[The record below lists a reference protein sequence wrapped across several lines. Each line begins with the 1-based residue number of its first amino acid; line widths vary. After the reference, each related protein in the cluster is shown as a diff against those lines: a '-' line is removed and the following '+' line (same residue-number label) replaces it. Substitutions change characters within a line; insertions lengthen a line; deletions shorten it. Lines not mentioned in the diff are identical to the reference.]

1 MYIYILCIYIL
12 CIYIYYVYIYIMYI
26 YILCIYIYYVYIYI
40 MYRYICVFYVYVYI
54 YIYMYTWYIYIYIY
68 IYVYI
73 NVYIIYIYIQY
84 YLCIL
89 YVCVYIC
96 LWTTKIWAAIN
107 VVCFFIRAIVGNL
120 VHKLCAWSHFG
131 PCLFQSGYQTHL
143 LGNLT
148 FGAAISAATGD
159 TASHINAWCHT
170 RLISAATFQKKCS
183 DGINNFVSSSC

>member
-1 MYIYILCIYIL
+1 MYIYVCIHDT
-12 CIYIYYVYIYIMYI
+12 YIYTYVYII
-26 YILCIYIYYVYIYI
+26 
-40 MYRYICVFYVYVYI
+40 F
-54 YIYMYTWYIYIYIY
+54 
-68 IYVYI
+68 
-73 NVYIIYIYIQY
+73 IYIQY

-107 VVCFFIRAIVGNL
+107 VVCFFIRAIVANL
-120 VHKLCAWSHFG
+120 VPKLCAWSHFG

-183 DGINNFVSSSC
+183 DGINNFVSSSCSCFFSMFRHLDLERHHP